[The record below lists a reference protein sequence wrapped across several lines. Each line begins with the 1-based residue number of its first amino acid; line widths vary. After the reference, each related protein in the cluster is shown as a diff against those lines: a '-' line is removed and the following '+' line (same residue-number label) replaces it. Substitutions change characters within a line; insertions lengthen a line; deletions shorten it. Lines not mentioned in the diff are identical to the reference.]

1 MEMVS
6 LSLPSNNLDD
16 IFQIY
21 RRYCEITLEVYA
33 SEGAGCRQANELAKA
48 KLAREALSQLL
59 ELVESRVYKSMS
71 ILEEVSLLM
80 SRLNLL
86 DSREFSRFYNFV
98 FFMCRENGQKSIAV
112 SRAILAWKLVLS
124 GRFRLLNQWCS
135 FVENN
140 QRHNISEDTWSQVLT
155 FSCRVQENLEGYDP
169 KGAWPVLIDD
179 FVDHMYSITGSEG
192 SNNVCSSSSDLNS
205 QPVYESLPGKKL
217 LVTRTINYNQEIRK
231 VPDCLS
237 FVILAGLK
245 AFPGSKRKFDEDM
258 QGEECEAMDA
268 FMDSNTKRRYADS
281 TDKQLNGVEH
291 QQIINMPLGC
301 SKPPYAVEGC
311 LSKGFAELLFGRP

>member
-205 QPVYESLPGKKL
+205 QPVYESLPG
-217 LVTRTINYNQEIRK
+217 
-231 VPDCLS
+231 
-237 FVILAGLK
+237 LK